1 MTRRAA
7 RKKEVQ
13 TLQLVSANHDAMTN
27 GPRRKTFSVHD
38 MHPIEPLTDNQE
50 KAFELFD
57 DSDSAVLLEGFPGTG
72 KSFIAIYNALKLL
85 LDKDTPF
92 KQIII
97 VRNAL
102 SVHDIG
108 HLPGDVKQKTEVYEA
123 PYHGIFD
130 NIFKYKKSYENMKE
144 AGLVRFEVVS
154 HMRGITLDSALV
166 ILEEAQ
172 NFSFHQGLTVATRIG
187 TNSKL
192 IVCGDTKQSDFK
204 KDSEKSEAINFFKL
218 IKSMPSTQSIKFGVD
233 DIVRSNWTKE
243 LIETQIK
250 LGMY

>member
-7 RKKEVQ
+7 RRKE
-13 TLQLVSANHDAMTN
+13 TEGLKLVANNQAAMN
-27 GPRRKTFSVHD
+27 EGPRRKTFSIQD
-38 MHPIEPLTDNQE
+38 MHKIEPLTDNQE
-50 KAFELFD
+50 RAFELFD
-57 DSDSAVLLEGFPGTG
+57 DSSDAIVLEGFPGTG
-72 KSFIAIYNALKLL
+72 KTFIAIYNALKLV

-108 HLPGDVKQKTEVYEA
+108 HLPGDVKQKSEVYEA

-130 NIFKYKKSYENMKE
+130 SIFKYKKSYENMKE
-144 AGLVRFEVVS
+144 AGLVRFEIVS

-187 TNSKL
+187 AHSKL

-204 KDSEKSEAINFFKL
+204 KESEKSEAINFFKL